1 MASSHPLDTR
11 GVRSPKSGNL
21 KKGLPPPMKGYLHQM
36 KTALFVATLLLLR
49 PIPMQAQTAPAAN
62 PLAGEAERL
71 SVELNPQVVAWR
83 RDFHKNPEL
92 GNRETRTAKV
102 IADELRKLGF
112 EVTTGVATTGVV
124 GVLRGGRPG
133 PVVALRSDMDALP
146 VAEQGDLPF
155 KSTAKTQWNGQEVG
169 VMHACGHDNH
179 MAILLGTAAALAR
192 MRDRLPGTVKV
203 IFQPAEEGP
212 PPGETGGAEQMIKE
226 SVLENPK
233 VDAIFGLHVFPFPA
247 GTVVYRS
254 GPLMASA
261 DTFVIKIKGRQTHGA
276 VPWGGIDPIVIGS
289 QVVMGLQTI
298 ISRTVNITEAPAVVT
313 VGRFTG
319 GNRANIVPEM
329 VELEGTV
336 RAFDEGVRKSIHDR
350 IRAIATNYAEAAGAT
365 ATVDIGSG
373 TASPATI
380 NDPALTERMLPT
392 QRRAAGADNVRLGP
406 LTGTAEDFSFFQ
418 QKVPGLF
425 VFLGVTPRDQD
436 YTKVAQNHSPLFF
449 ADESALPVGVKVMTN
464 LALDYLFGGK

>member
-1 MASSHPLDTR
+1 MR
-11 GVRSPKSGNL
+11 K
-21 KKGLPPPMKGYLHQM
+21 
-36 KTALFVATLLLLR
+36 LLLMAVLS
-49 PIPMQAQTAPAAN
+49 IPVAMQAQSGPGTN
-62 PLAGEAERL
+62 PLAADVARL
-71 SVELNPQVVAWR
+71 SLELNPQVVEWR

-102 IADELRKLGF
+102 IADELRRLGF
-112 EVTTGVATTGVV
+112 TVTTGVATTGVV
-124 GVLRGGRPG
+124 GVLKGGLPG
-133 PVVALRSDMDALP
+133 PVVALRSDMDGLP
-146 VAEQGDLPF
+146 VTEQGDLPF
-155 KSTAKTQWNGQEVG
+155 RSTATAQWNGQDVG

-179 MAILLGTAAALAR
+179 MAILLGAATALAR
-192 MRDRLPGTVKV
+192 MKDRLPGTVKV
-203 IFQPAEEGP
+203 IFQPAEEGLP
-212 PPGETGGAEQMIKE
+212 AGEAGGAEQMIKE

-233 VDAIFGLHVFPFPA
+233 VDAIFGLHVVPYPA
-247 GTVVYRS
+247 GTVTYRS
-254 GPLMASA
+254 GPAMASA
-261 DTFVIKIKGRQTHGA
+261 DTFLITIKGRQTHGA

-319 GNRANIVPEM
+319 GNRSNIVPEF

-336 RAFDEGVRKSIHDR
+336 RAFNEDVRKSIHAR
-350 IRAIATNYAEAAGAT
+350 IRAIATGYAEAAGAT
-365 ATVDIGSG
+365 ATVDIGRG
-373 TASPATI
+373 TTYPVTV

-392 QRRAAGADNVRLGP
+392 LRRAAGADNVRVGP
-406 LTGTAEDFSFFQ
+406 LVGTAEDFSYFQ

-436 YTKVAQNHSPLFF
+436 YTTAPQNHSPLFF

>member
-1 MASSHPLDTR
+1 MR
-11 GVRSPKSGNL
+11 R
-21 KKGLPPPMKGYLHQM
+21 LPPPLMK
-36 KTALFVATLLLLR
+36 KALFVIALTLL

-62 PLAGEAERL
+62 PLAADVDRL
-71 SVELNPQVVAWR
+71 SAELNPQVVAWR

-92 GNRETRTAKV
+92 GNRETRTSKV
-102 IADELRKLGF
+102 IADQLRKLGF
-112 EVTTGVATTGVV
+112 EVTTNVATTGVV
-124 GVLRGGRPG
+124 GVLRGGLPG

-155 KSTAKTQWNGQEVG
+155 KSTAKAQWNGQEVG

-179 MAILLGTAAALAR
+179 MAILLGTATALAR
-192 MRDRLPGTVKV
+192 MKDRLPGTVKV

-212 PPGETGGAEQMIKE
+212 PPGETGGAEQMVKE

-233 VDAIFGLHVFPFPA
+233 VDAVFGLHVFPYPA
-247 GTVVYRS
+247 GTIVYRP

-261 DTFVIKIKGRQTHGA
+261 DSFLIKIKGRQTHGA
-276 VPWGGIDPIVIGS
+276 VPWGGVDPIVIGS
-289 QVVMGLQTI
+289 QVVVSLQSI
-298 ISRTVNITEAPAVVT
+298 ISRMVNITEAPAVVT

-319 GNRANIVPEM
+319 GNRSNIVPEM

-336 RAFDEGVRKSIHDR
+336 RAFDENVRKSIHER
-350 IRAIATNYAEAAGAT
+350 IRAIAINYAEAAGAT
-365 ATVDIGSG
+365 ATVEFGLG
-373 TASPATI
+373 YPVTR

-392 QRRAAGADNVRLGP
+392 LRRAAGADNVRLGP
-406 LTGTAEDFSFFQ
+406 LTGTAEDFSYFQ

-436 YTKVAQNHSPLFF
+436 YTKVPQNHSPLFF